1 MQPVSGLRHCGA
13 SLSTGAPPA
22 LPAVTAILPFQGKI
36 LNIHTFRGFAALN
49 APAKNG
55 LSLSGKSCQFSD
67 SDFKVSKDF
76 KVALGEDADSF
87 SMRATFQSPLLLR
100 ASPLYPLIS
109 DVGAREARPHY
120 RL

>member
-1 MQPVSGLRHCGA
+1 MLSG
-13 SLSTGAPPA
+13 
-22 LPAVTAILPFQGKI
+22 
-36 LNIHTFRGFAALN
+36 GFAALN
-49 APAKNG
+49 TPAKNG

-67 SDFKVSKDF
+67 SDF

-109 DVGAREARPHY
+109 
-120 RL
+120 